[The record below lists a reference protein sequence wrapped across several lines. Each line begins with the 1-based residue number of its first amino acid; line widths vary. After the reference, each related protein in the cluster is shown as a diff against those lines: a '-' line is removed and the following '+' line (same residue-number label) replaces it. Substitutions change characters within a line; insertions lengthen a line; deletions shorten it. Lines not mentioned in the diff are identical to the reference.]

1 MHLPLTLARSDWPTE
16 ETWASPLHSPALIG
30 GVRCLCVLRLTENM
44 TELKYKRKPNT
55 QSSTSQHRGKQRKAE
70 ESCNT
75 SKKRE
80 KPTLFRK
87 KNEHK
92 SFCMGRDTQQWAEQS
107 VHTHT
112 QRESRQTEAARKIQQ
127 IEKTWELLLCV
138 VWVEFHFSIEK
149 NPLRAKNKVLY
160 ECEGEL
166 VNKGCGVKVLYLL
179 RVEKALYYSINL
191 LTWHSWKENRMY
203 VKNLAALCRF
213 SCGEGV

>member
-1 MHLPLTLARSDWPTE
+1 MSGVCVCWGSQKIWLNLNTKESQIHGARQ
-16 ETWASPLHSPALIG
+16 
-30 GVRCLCVLRLTENM
+30 V
-44 TELKYKRKPNT
+44 
-55 QSSTSQHRGKQRKAE
+55 STKESRGKLQYEQKERK
-70 ESCNT
+70 NHT
-75 SKKRE
+75 FQKKE
-80 KPTLFRK
+80 W
-87 KNEHK
+87 
-92 SFCMGRDTQQWAEQS
+92 TQKLLHGQGHSTVSWAIS
-107 VHTHT
+107 AHTRT

>member
-55 QSSTSQHRGKQRKAE
+55 RSSTSQHRGKLQYEQKERK
-70 ESCNT
+70 T
-75 SKKRE
+75 HTFQKKE
-80 KPTLFRK
+80 W
-87 KNEHK
+87 
-92 SFCMGRDTQQWAEQS
+92 TQKLLHGQGHSTVSWAIS
-107 VHTHT
+107 AHTRT